1 MTTNLTNTTTVA
13 PVDLSSTLAS
23 FSVSVKDGKVVSNIV
38 EVKSAMAAKKS
49 ELLSTE
55 YVGTREEQMAM
66 IRDAKAAVNKFKDAT
81 TKAKTSVKKEL
92 MKPFADFEK
101 TANETIKMAEET
113 YDDLNGR
120 YLTLDAERKA
130 EKRAK
135 IRKEYDSIALECG
148 VGEFADALY
157 GLIYDTTWE
166 NTASSMKSIKESIK
180 KACESY
186 VQGLSTLQMIQAD
199 DDIRK
204 KALEMFNE
212 NLDAVKAMAYITSEM
227 AARAEAKAREEA
239 RIEAEKARIKAEAAA
254 KIEAERKKAAEEA
267 AAKIEAER
275 KRVEAEAAAKIEAE
289 RKKTEAEAKARE
301 EARMKELAAKIE
313 AENKKAAVKP
323 IARSEAEC
331 KIVEDKTVIQNKVTA
346 ESTSSAVTNVMAGN
360 TNPDLSENSEKA
372 NNRIVVSF
380 LPEDWEMVKDYCEVN
395 GIVLDL
401 RKLSLQ
407 MMFGLVLMLAM

>member
-1 MTTNLTNTTTVA
+1 MTTLTNTTTVA
-13 PVDLSSTLAS
+13 PVDLSSTLAG

-38 EVKSAMAAKKS
+38 ELKAAMASKKA

-55 YVGTREEQMAM
+55 YVGTREDQMAM
-66 IRDAKAAVNKFKDAT
+66 IRSAKAAVNKFKDAT

-92 MKPFADFEK
+92 LKPFADFEK
-101 TANETIKMAEET
+101 NANETIKMAEET

-120 YLTLDAERKA
+120 YLGLDAERKT
-130 EKRAK
+130 EKRGK
-135 IRKEYDSIALECG
+135 IREEYDSIAQECG

-254 KIEAERKKAAEEA
+254 KIEAERKK
-267 AAKIEAER
+267 
-275 KRVEAEAAAKIEAE
+275 
-289 RKKTEAEAKARE
+289 TEAEAKARE

-331 KIVEDKTVIQNKVTA
+331 KIVEDKTAIQNKVTT

-395 GIVLDL
+395 GIFYSE
-401 RKLSLQ
+401 K
-407 MMFGLVLMLAM
+407 

>member
-55 YVGTREEQMAM
+55 YVGTREEQMSM

-148 VGEFADALY
+148 VEEFADALY

-395 GIVLDL
+395 GIFYSE
-401 RKLSLQ
+401 K
-407 MMFGLVLMLAM
+407 

>member
-1 MTTNLTNTTTVA
+1 MNTTNTTITAVTTNA
-13 PVDLSSTLAS
+13 TSDLSSTLAK

-148 VGEFADALY
+148 VEEFADALY

-180 KACESY
+180 KSCESY

-239 RIEAEKARIKAEAAA
+239 RIEAERKRVEAEAAA
-254 KIEAERKKAAEEA
+254 KIEAERKRVEAEA

-289 RKKTEAEAKARE
+289 RKKTEDEAKARE
-301 EARMKELAAKIE
+301 EARMKEMAAKIE

-395 GIVLDL
+395 GIFYSE
-401 RKLSLQ
+401 K
-407 MMFGLVLMLAM
+407 

>member
-1 MTTNLTNTTTVA
+1 MKIKIQTIYLKGENIMTTNLTNTTTVA

-55 YVGTREEQMAM
+55 YVGTREEQMSM

-227 AARAEAKAREEA
+227 AARAETKAREEA
-239 RIEAEKARIKAEAAA
+239 RIEAEKARIK
-254 KIEAERKKAAEEA
+254 
-267 AAKIEAER
+267 
-275 KRVEAEAAAKIEAE
+275 AEAAAKIEAE

-395 GIVLDL
+395 GIFYSE
-401 RKLSLQ
+401 K
-407 MMFGLVLMLAM
+407 

>member
-1 MTTNLTNTTTVA
+1 MNTTITAVTTNATSI
-13 PVDLSSTLAS
+13 DLSSTLAK

-120 YLTLDAERKA
+120 YLALDAERKA
-130 EKRAK
+130 EKRGK
-135 IRKEYDSIALECG
+135 IREEYDSIAQECG

-180 KACESY
+180 KSCESY
-186 VQGLSTLQMIQAD
+186 VQGLSTLQMMQAD
-199 DDIRK
+199 DDIRE
-204 KALEMFNE
+204 KALERFKE

-239 RIEAEKARIKAEAAA
+239 RIEAEKARIKAEAEK

-289 RKKTEAEAKARE
+289 RKKTEAEAKVRE
-301 EARMKELAAKIE
+301 EARMKEAAAKIE
-313 AENKKAAVKP
+313 AERKKAGEKAAIKNNV
-323 IARSEAEC
+323 
-331 KIVEDKTVIQNKVTA
+331 VE
-346 ESTSSAVTNVMAGN
+346 SG
-360 TNPDLSENSEKA
+360 KA

-380 LPEDWEMVKDYCEVN
+380 LPEDWQMVKEYCEVN
-395 GIVLDL
+395 GIFYSE
-401 RKLSLQ
+401 K
-407 MMFGLVLMLAM
+407 

>member
-1 MTTNLTNTTTVA
+1 MNTTNTTITAVTTNA
-13 PVDLSSTLAS
+13 TSIDLSSTLAK

-38 EVKSAMAAKKS
+38 EVKSAMAVKKS

-148 VGEFADALY
+148 VEEFADALY

-180 KACESY
+180 KSCESY

-212 NLDAVKAMAYITSEM
+212 NLDSVKAIAYITSEM

-239 RIEAEKARIKAEAAA
+239 RIEAEKARIKAEAE
-254 KIEAERKKAAEEA
+254 KRIEAERKKAAEEA

-275 KRVEAEAAAKIEAE
+275 KRVEAEAEAKIEAE
-289 RKKTEAEAKARE
+289 RKKTEAKVRE
-301 EARMKELAAKIE
+301 EARMKEAAAKIE

-395 GIVLDL
+395 GIFYSE
-401 RKLSLQ
+401 K
-407 MMFGLVLMLAM
+407 

>member
-1 MTTNLTNTTTVA
+1 MNTTNTTITAVTTNA
-13 PVDLSSTLAS
+13 TSIDLSSTLAK

-55 YVGTREEQMAM
+55 YVGTREEQMSM

-148 VGEFADALY
+148 VEEFADALY

-212 NLDAVKAMAYITSEM
+212 NLDVVKAMAYITSEM

-239 RIEAEKARIKAEAAA
+239 RIEAEKARIKAEAE
-254 KIEAERKKAAEEA
+254 KRIEAERKKAAEEA

-331 KIVEDKTVIQNKVTA
+331 KIVEDKTAIQNKVTA

-395 GIVLDL
+395 GIFYSE
-401 RKLSLQ
+401 K
-407 MMFGLVLMLAM
+407 

>member
-1 MTTNLTNTTTVA
+1 MTTLTNTTTVA
-13 PVDLSSTLAS
+13 PVDLSSTLAG

-38 EVKSAMAAKKS
+38 ELKAAMASKKA

-55 YVGTREEQMAM
+55 YVGTREDQMAM
-66 IRDAKAAVNKFKDAT
+66 IRSAKAAVNKFKDAT

-92 MKPFADFEK
+92 LKPFADFEK
-101 TANETIKMAEET
+101 NANETIKMAEET

-120 YLTLDAERKA
+120 YLGLDAERKT
-130 EKRAK
+130 EKRGK
-135 IRKEYDSIALECG
+135 IREEYDSIAQECG

-331 KIVEDKTVIQNKVTA
+331 KIVEDKTAIQNKVTA

-360 TNPDLSENSEKA
+360 TNLDLSENSEKA

-395 GIVLDL
+395 GIFYSE
-401 RKLSLQ
+401 K
-407 MMFGLVLMLAM
+407 

>member
-1 MTTNLTNTTTVA
+1 MNTTNTTITAVTTNA
-13 PVDLSSTLAS
+13 TSIDLSSTLAK

-148 VGEFADALY
+148 VKEFADALY

-212 NLDAVKAMAYITSEM
+212 NLDVVKAMAYITSEM

-239 RIEAEKARIKAEAAA
+239 RIEAEKARIKAEAE
-254 KIEAERKKAAEEA
+254 KRIEAERKKAAEEA

-331 KIVEDKTVIQNKVTA
+331 KIVEDKTAIQNKVTA

-395 GIVLDL
+395 GIFYSE
-401 RKLSLQ
+401 K
-407 MMFGLVLMLAM
+407 

>member
-1 MTTNLTNTTTVA
+1 MKIKIQTIYLKGENIMTTNLTNTTTVA

-55 YVGTREEQMAM
+55 YVGTREEQMSM

-227 AARAEAKAREEA
+227 AARAETKAREEA

-395 GIVLDL
+395 GIFYSE
-401 RKLSLQ
+401 K
-407 MMFGLVLMLAM
+407 

>member
-1 MTTNLTNTTTVA
+1 MNTTNTTITAVTTNA
-13 PVDLSSTLAS
+13 TSIDLSSTLAK

-148 VGEFADALY
+148 VEEFADALY

-180 KACESY
+180 KSCESY

-204 KALEMFNE
+204 KALEMFNK

-239 RIEAEKARIKAEAAA
+239 R
-254 KIEAERKKAAEEA
+254 
-267 AAKIEAER
+267 IEAER

-301 EARMKELAAKIE
+301 EARMKEMAAKIA

-380 LPEDWEMVKDYCEVN
+380 LPEDWEMVKDYCEMN
-395 GIVLDL
+395 GIFYSE
-401 RKLSLQ
+401 K
-407 MMFGLVLMLAM
+407 

>member
-1 MTTNLTNTTTVA
+1 MTTLTNTTTVA
-13 PVDLSSTLAS
+13 PVDLSSTLVG
-23 FSVSVKDGKVVSNIV
+23 FSVSVKDGKVVSNI
-38 EVKSAMAAKKS
+38 EELKAAMASKKA

-55 YVGTREEQMAM
+55 YVGTREDQMAM
-66 IRDAKAAVNKFKDAT
+66 IRSAKVAVNKFKDAT

-92 MKPFADFEK
+92 LKPFADFEK
-101 TANETIKMAEET
+101 NANETIKMAEET

-120 YLTLDAERKA
+120 YLGLDAERKT
-130 EKRAK
+130 EKRGK
-135 IRKEYDSIALECG
+135 IREEYDSIAQECG

-212 NLDAVKAMAYITSEM
+212 KPDAVKAMAYITSEM

-239 RIEAEKARIKAEAAA
+239 RIEAEKARIKAEAE
-254 KIEAERKKAAEEA
+254 KRIEAERKKAAEEA

-301 EARMKELAAKIE
+301 EARMKELAAKTE

-331 KIVEDKTVIQNKVTA
+331 KIVEDKTAIQNKVTA

-395 GIVLDL
+395 GIFYSE
-401 RKLSLQ
+401 K
-407 MMFGLVLMLAM
+407 

>member
-1 MTTNLTNTTTVA
+1 MKIKIQTIYLKGENIMTTNLTNTTTVA

-55 YVGTREEQMAM
+55 YVGTREEQMSM

-148 VGEFADALY
+148 VEEFADALY

-239 RIEAEKARIKAEAAA
+239 RIEAEKARIK
-254 KIEAERKKAAEEA
+254 
-267 AAKIEAER
+267 
-275 KRVEAEAAAKIEAE
+275 AEAAAKIEAE

-395 GIVLDL
+395 GIFYSE
-401 RKLSLQ
+401 K
-407 MMFGLVLMLAM
+407 

>member
-55 YVGTREEQMAM
+55 YVGTREEQMSM

-227 AARAEAKAREEA
+227 AARAETKAREEA

-395 GIVLDL
+395 GIFYSE
-401 RKLSLQ
+401 K
-407 MMFGLVLMLAM
+407 

>member
-1 MTTNLTNTTTVA
+1 MNTTNTTITAVTTNA
-13 PVDLSSTLAS
+13 TSIDLSSTLAK

-148 VGEFADALY
+148 VEEFADALY

-180 KACESY
+180 KSCESY

-239 RIEAEKARIKAEAAA
+239 RIEAEKARIK
-254 KIEAERKKAAEEA
+254 
-267 AAKIEAER
+267 
-275 KRVEAEAAAKIEAE
+275 AEAAAKIEAE

-395 GIVLDL
+395 GIFYSE
-401 RKLSLQ
+401 K
-407 MMFGLVLMLAM
+407 

>member
-55 YVGTREEQMAM
+55 YVGTREEQMSM

-148 VGEFADALY
+148 VEEFADALY

-199 DDIRK
+199 EDIRK

-212 NLDAVKAMAYITSEM
+212 KLDAVKAMAYITSEM

-239 RIEAEKARIKAEAAA
+239 RIEAEKARIKAEAE
-254 KIEAERKKAAEEA
+254 KRIEAERKKAAEEA

-395 GIVLDL
+395 GIFYSE
-401 RKLSLQ
+401 K
-407 MMFGLVLMLAM
+407 

>member
-55 YVGTREEQMAM
+55 YVGTREEQMSM

-148 VGEFADALY
+148 VEEFADALY

-199 DDIRK
+199 EDIRK

-212 NLDAVKAMAYITSEM
+212 KLDAVKAMAYITSEM

-239 RIEAEKARIKAEAAA
+239 RIEAEKARIKAEAE
-254 KIEAERKKAAEEA
+254 KRIEAERKKAAEEA

-331 KIVEDKTVIQNKVTA
+331 KIVEDKTAIQNKVTA

-395 GIVLDL
+395 GIFYSE
-401 RKLSLQ
+401 K
-407 MMFGLVLMLAM
+407 

>member
-13 PVDLSSTLAS
+13 PVDLSSTLAK

-148 VGEFADALY
+148 VEEFADALY

-212 NLDAVKAMAYITSEM
+212 NLDVVKAMAYITSEM

-239 RIEAEKARIKAEAAA
+239 RIEAEKARIKAEAE
-254 KIEAERKKAAEEA
+254 KRIEAERKKAAEEA

-331 KIVEDKTVIQNKVTA
+331 KIVEDKTAIQNKVTA

-395 GIVLDL
+395 GIFYSE
-401 RKLSLQ
+401 K
-407 MMFGLVLMLAM
+407 

>member
-55 YVGTREEQMAM
+55 YVGTREEQMSM

-148 VGEFADALY
+148 VEEFADALY

-180 KACESY
+180 KSCESY

-199 DDIRK
+199 EDIRK

-212 NLDAVKAMAYITSEM
+212 KLDAVKAMAYITSEM

-239 RIEAEKARIKAEAAA
+239 RIEAEKARIKAEAE
-254 KIEAERKKAAEEA
+254 KRIEAERKKAAEEA

-301 EARMKELAAKIE
+301 EARMNELAAKIE

-331 KIVEDKTVIQNKVTA
+331 KIVEDKTAIQNKVTA

-395 GIVLDL
+395 GIFYSE
-401 RKLSLQ
+401 K
-407 MMFGLVLMLAM
+407 

>member
-1 MTTNLTNTTTVA
+1 
-13 PVDLSSTLAS
+13 
-23 FSVSVKDGKVVSNIV
+23 
-38 EVKSAMAAKKS
+38 
-49 ELLSTE
+49 
-55 YVGTREEQMAM
+55 
-66 IRDAKAAVNKFKDAT
+66 
-81 TKAKTSVKKEL
+81 

-148 VGEFADALY
+148 VEEFADALY

-180 KACESY
+180 KSCESY

-239 RIEAEKARIKAEAAA
+239 RIEAERKRVEA
-254 KIEAERKKAAEEA
+254 EA

-301 EARMKELAAKIE
+301 EARMKEMAAKIE

-380 LPEDWEMVKDYCEVN
+380 LPEDWEMVKDYCEMN
-395 GIVLDL
+395 GIFYSE
-401 RKLSLQ
+401 K
-407 MMFGLVLMLAM
+407 

>member
-1 MTTNLTNTTTVA
+1 
-13 PVDLSSTLAS
+13 
-23 FSVSVKDGKVVSNIV
+23 
-38 EVKSAMAAKKS
+38 MAAKKS

-148 VGEFADALY
+148 VEEFADALY

-180 KACESY
+180 KSCESY

-254 KIEAERKKAAEEA
+254 KIEAERKRVEAEA
-267 AAKIEAER
+267 ATKIEAER
-275 KRVEAEAAAKIEAE
+275 KRV
-289 RKKTEAEAKARE
+289 
-301 EARMKELAAKIE
+301 E

-331 KIVEDKTVIQNKVTA
+331 KIVEDKTAIQNKVTA

-395 GIVLDL
+395 GIFYSE
-401 RKLSLQ
+401 K
-407 MMFGLVLMLAM
+407 

>member
-1 MTTNLTNTTTVA
+1 MNTTNTTITAVTTNA
-13 PVDLSSTLAS
+13 TSIDLSSTLAK

-148 VGEFADALY
+148 VEEFADALY

-180 KACESY
+180 KSCESY

-239 RIEAEKARIKAEAAA
+239 RIEAE
-254 KIEAERKKAAEEA
+254 
-267 AAKIEAER
+267 R

-301 EARMKELAAKIE
+301 EARMKEMAAKIE

-380 LPEDWEMVKDYCEVN
+380 LPEDWEMVKDYCEMN
-395 GIVLDL
+395 GIFYSE
-401 RKLSLQ
+401 K
-407 MMFGLVLMLAM
+407 

>member
-1 MTTNLTNTTTVA
+1 MNTTNTTITAVTTNA
-13 PVDLSSTLAS
+13 TSDLSSTLAK

-148 VGEFADALY
+148 VEEFADALY

-180 KACESY
+180 KSCESY
-186 VQGLSTLQMIQAD
+186 VKGLSTLQMIQAD

-239 RIEAEKARIKAEAAA
+239 RIEAE
-254 KIEAERKKAAEEA
+254 
-267 AAKIEAER
+267 R

-289 RKKTEAEAKARE
+289 RKKTEDEAKARE
-301 EARMKELAAKIE
+301 EARMKEMAAKIE

-395 GIVLDL
+395 GIFYSE
-401 RKLSLQ
+401 K
-407 MMFGLVLMLAM
+407 

>member
-1 MTTNLTNTTTVA
+1 MNTTNTTITAVTTNA
-13 PVDLSSTLAS
+13 TSIDLSSTLAK

-148 VGEFADALY
+148 VEEFADALY

-199 DDIRK
+199 EDIRK

-212 NLDAVKAMAYITSEM
+212 KLDAVKAMAYITSEM

-239 RIEAEKARIKAEAAA
+239 RIEAERKRVEA
-254 KIEAERKKAAEEA
+254 EA

-301 EARMKELAAKIE
+301 EARMKEMAAKIE

-395 GIVLDL
+395 GIFYSE
-401 RKLSLQ
+401 K
-407 MMFGLVLMLAM
+407 

>member
-1 MTTNLTNTTTVA
+1 MNTTNTTITAVTTNA
-13 PVDLSSTLAS
+13 TSIDLSSTLAK

-148 VGEFADALY
+148 VEEFADALY

-212 NLDAVKAMAYITSEM
+212 NLDVVKAMAYITSEM

-239 RIEAEKARIKAEAAA
+239 RIEAEKARIKAEAE
-254 KIEAERKKAAEEA
+254 KRIEAERKKAAEEA

-331 KIVEDKTVIQNKVTA
+331 KIVEDKTAIQNKVTA

-395 GIVLDL
+395 GIFYSE
-401 RKLSLQ
+401 K
-407 MMFGLVLMLAM
+407 

>member
-1 MTTNLTNTTTVA
+1 MNTTNTTITAVTTNA
-13 PVDLSSTLAS
+13 TSIDLSSTLAK
-23 FSVSVKDGKVVSNIV
+23 FSVSVKEGKVVSNIV

-148 VGEFADALY
+148 VEEFADALY

-180 KACESY
+180 KSCESY

-239 RIEAEKARIKAEAAA
+239 RIEAE
-254 KIEAERKKAAEEA
+254 
-267 AAKIEAER
+267 R

-289 RKKTEAEAKARE
+289 RKKTEDEAKARE
-301 EARMKELAAKIE
+301 EARMKEMAAKIE

-395 GIVLDL
+395 GIFYSE
-401 RKLSLQ
+401 K
-407 MMFGLVLMLAM
+407 

>member
-1 MTTNLTNTTTVA
+1 MKIKIQTIYLKGENIMTTNLTNTTTVA

-55 YVGTREEQMAM
+55 YVGTREEQMSM

-148 VGEFADALY
+148 VEEFADALY

-212 NLDAVKAMAYITSEM
+212 NLDVVKAMAYITSEM
-227 AARAEAKAREEA
+227 AARAETKAREEA
-239 RIEAEKARIKAEAAA
+239 RIEAEKARIKAEAE
-254 KIEAERKKAAEEA
+254 KRIEAERKKAAEEA

-331 KIVEDKTVIQNKVTA
+331 KIVEDKTAIQNKVTA

-395 GIVLDL
+395 GIFYSE
-401 RKLSLQ
+401 K
-407 MMFGLVLMLAM
+407 

>member
-55 YVGTREEQMAM
+55 YVGTREEQMSM

-148 VGEFADALY
+148 VEEFADALY

-212 NLDAVKAMAYITSEM
+212 NLDVVKAMAYITSEM

-239 RIEAEKARIKAEAAA
+239 RIEAEKARIKAEAE
-254 KIEAERKKAAEEA
+254 KRIEAERKKAAEEA

-289 RKKTEAEAKARE
+289 SKKTEAEAQARE
-301 EARMKELAAKIE
+301 EARLKELAAKIE

-331 KIVEDKTVIQNKVTA
+331 KIVEDKTAIQNKVTA

-395 GIVLDL
+395 GIFYSE
-401 RKLSLQ
+401 K
-407 MMFGLVLMLAM
+407 

>member
-1 MTTNLTNTTTVA
+1 MKIKIQTIYLKGENIMTTNLTNTTTVA
-13 PVDLSSTLAS
+13 PVDLSSTLAK

-148 VGEFADALY
+148 VEEFADALY

-212 NLDAVKAMAYITSEM
+212 NLDVVKAMAYITSEM

-239 RIEAEKARIKAEAAA
+239 RIEAEKARIKAEAE
-254 KIEAERKKAAEEA
+254 KRIEAERKKAAEEA

-331 KIVEDKTVIQNKVTA
+331 KIVEDKTAIQNKVTA

-395 GIVLDL
+395 GIFYSE
-401 RKLSLQ
+401 K
-407 MMFGLVLMLAM
+407 

>member
-1 MTTNLTNTTTVA
+1 MNTTNTTITAVTTNA
-13 PVDLSSTLAS
+13 TSIDLSSTLAK

-148 VGEFADALY
+148 VEEFADALY

-180 KACESY
+180 KSCESY

-227 AARAEAKAREEA
+227 AA
-239 RIEAEKARIKAEAAA
+239 
-254 KIEAERKKAAEEA
+254 
-267 AAKIEAER
+267 
-275 KRVEAEAAAKIEAE
+275 
-289 RKKTEAEAKARE
+289 
-301 EARMKELAAKIE
+301 KIE

-331 KIVEDKTVIQNKVTA
+331 KNVEDEAVIKNDVTA
-346 ESTSSAVTNVMAGN
+346 ESTSNAVSNVTVGDTN
-360 TNPDLSENSEKA
+360 D
-372 NNRIVVSF
+372 RIVISF
-380 LPEDWEMVKDYCEVN
+380 LPEDWEMVKEYCEVN
-395 GIVLDL
+395 DIFYSE
-401 RKLSLQ
+401 K
-407 MMFGLVLMLAM
+407 

>member
-1 MTTNLTNTTTVA
+1 MNTTNTTNTTITAVA
-13 PVDLSSTLAS
+13 TTETIDLASTLTG

-38 EVKSAMAAKKS
+38 ELKAAMASKKA

-55 YVGTREEQMAM
+55 YVGTREDQMAM
-66 IRDAKAAVNKFKDAT
+66 IRSAKVAVNKFKDAT

-92 MKPFADFEK
+92 LKPFADFEK
-101 TANETIKMAEET
+101 NANETIKMAEET

-130 EKRAK
+130 EKRGK
-135 IRKEYDSIALECG
+135 IREEYDSIAHECG

-180 KACESY
+180 KSCESY

-204 KALEMFNE
+204 KALEMFKE
-212 NLDAVKAMAYITSEM
+212 DVDAVKSMSYITSEM
-227 AARAEAKAREEA
+227 ASRAEAKAREEA
-239 RIEAEKARIKAEAAA
+239 RIEAEKARIKAEAE
-254 KIEAERKKAAEEA
+254 KRIEAERKKAAEEA

-275 KRVEAEAAAKIEAE
+275 KRVEAEAEAKIEAE
-289 RKKTEAEAKARE
+289 RKKTEAKVRE
-301 EARMKELAAKIE
+301 EARMKEVAAKVE
-313 AENKKAAVKP
+313 AKKTAAKS

-331 KIVEDKTVIQNKVTA
+331 KNVEDEAVIKNDVTA
-346 ESTSSAVTNVMAGN
+346 ESTSNV
-360 TNPDLSENSEKA
+360 D
-372 NNRIVVSF
+372 RIVISF
-380 LPEDWEMVKDYCEVN
+380 LPEEWKMVKEYCEVN
-395 GIVLDL
+395 GIFYSE
-401 RKLSLQ
+401 K
-407 MMFGLVLMLAM
+407 

>member
-13 PVDLSSTLAS
+13 PVDLSRTLAS

-55 YVGTREEQMAM
+55 YVGTREEQMSM

-227 AARAEAKAREEA
+227 AARAETKAREEA

-395 GIVLDL
+395 GIFYSE
-401 RKLSLQ
+401 K
-407 MMFGLVLMLAM
+407 

>member
-1 MTTNLTNTTTVA
+1 MNTTNTTITAVTTNA
-13 PVDLSSTLAS
+13 TSIDLSSTLAK

-148 VGEFADALY
+148 VEEFADALY

-212 NLDAVKAMAYITSEM
+212 NLDVVKAMAYITSEM

-239 RIEAEKARIKAEAAA
+239 RIEAEKARIKAEAE
-254 KIEAERKKAAEEA
+254 KRIEAERKKAAEEA

-331 KIVEDKTVIQNKVTA
+331 KIVEDKTAIQNKVTA

-380 LPEDWEMVKDYCEVN
+380 LLEDWEMVKDYCEVN
-395 GIVLDL
+395 GIFYSE
-401 RKLSLQ
+401 K
-407 MMFGLVLMLAM
+407 

>member
-1 MTTNLTNTTTVA
+1 MKIKIQTIYLKGENIMTTNLTNTTTVA

-55 YVGTREEQMAM
+55 YVGTREEQMSM

-395 GIVLDL
+395 GIFYSE
-401 RKLSLQ
+401 K
-407 MMFGLVLMLAM
+407 

>member
-1 MTTNLTNTTTVA
+1 MKIKIQTIYLKGENIMTTNLTNTTTVA

-55 YVGTREEQMAM
+55 YVGTREEQMSM

-148 VGEFADALY
+148 VEEFADALY

-212 NLDAVKAMAYITSEM
+212 NLDVVKAMAYITSEM

-239 RIEAEKARIKAEAAA
+239 RIEAEKARIKAEAE
-254 KIEAERKKAAEEA
+254 KRIEAERKKAAEEA

-331 KIVEDKTVIQNKVTA
+331 KIVEDKTAIQNKVTA

-395 GIVLDL
+395 GIFYSE
-401 RKLSLQ
+401 K
-407 MMFGLVLMLAM
+407 

>member
-1 MTTNLTNTTTVA
+1 MNTTNTTITAVTTNA
-13 PVDLSSTLAS
+13 TSIDLSSTLAK

-130 EKRAK
+130 EKR
-135 IRKEYDSIALECG
+135 KEYDSIALECG
-148 VGEFADALY
+148 VEEFADALY

-180 KACESY
+180 KSCESY

-239 RIEAEKARIKAEAAA
+239 RIEAERKRVEAEAAA
-254 KIEAERKKAAEEA
+254 KIEAERKRVEAEA

-301 EARMKELAAKIE
+301 EARMKEMAAKIE

-395 GIVLDL
+395 GIFYSE
-401 RKLSLQ
+401 K
-407 MMFGLVLMLAM
+407 

>member
-1 MTTNLTNTTTVA
+1 MTTLTNTTTVA
-13 PVDLSSTLAS
+13 PVDLSSTLAG

-38 EVKSAMAAKKS
+38 ELKAAMASKKA

-55 YVGTREEQMAM
+55 YVGTREDQMAM
-66 IRDAKAAVNKFKDAT
+66 IRSAKAAVNKFKDAT

-92 MKPFADFEK
+92 LKPFADFEK
-101 TANETIKMAEET
+101 NANETIKMAEET

-120 YLTLDAERKA
+120 YLGLDAERKT
-130 EKRAK
+130 EKRGK
-135 IRKEYDSIALECG
+135 IREEYDSIAQECG

-331 KIVEDKTVIQNKVTA
+331 KIVEDKTAIQNKVTA
-346 ESTSSAVTNVMAGN
+346 ESTSSAVNNVMAGN

-395 GIVLDL
+395 GIFYSE
-401 RKLSLQ
+401 K
-407 MMFGLVLMLAM
+407 

>member
-1 MTTNLTNTTTVA
+1 MNTTNTTITAVA
-13 PVDLSSTLAS
+13 TTETIDLASTLTG

-38 EVKSAMAAKKS
+38 ELKAAMASKKA

-55 YVGTREEQMAM
+55 YVGTREDQMAM
-66 IRDAKAAVNKFKDAT
+66 IRSAKVAVNKFKDAT

-92 MKPFADFEK
+92 LKPFADFEK
-101 TANETIKMAEET
+101 NANETIKMAEET

-130 EKRAK
+130 EKRGK
-135 IRKEYDSIALECG
+135 IREEYDSIAHECG

-180 KACESY
+180 KSCESY

-199 DDIRK
+199 EDIRK

-212 NLDAVKAMAYITSEM
+212 KLDAVKAMAYITSEM

-239 RIEAEKARIKAEAAA
+239 RIEAEKARIKAEAE
-254 KIEAERKKAAEEA
+254 KRIEAERKKAAEEA

-301 EARMKELAAKIE
+301 EARMKELAAKTE

-331 KIVEDKTVIQNKVTA
+331 KIVEDKTAIQNKVTA

-395 GIVLDL
+395 GIFYSE
-401 RKLSLQ
+401 K
-407 MMFGLVLMLAM
+407 

>member
-1 MTTNLTNTTTVA
+1 MNTTNTTITAVTTNA
-13 PVDLSSTLAS
+13 TSIDLSSTLAK

-148 VGEFADALY
+148 VEEFADALY

-180 KACESY
+180 KSCESY

-239 RIEAEKARIKAEAAA
+239 R
-254 KIEAERKKAAEEA
+254 
-267 AAKIEAER
+267 
-275 KRVEAEAAAKIEAE
+275 
-289 RKKTEAEAKARE
+289 
-301 EARMKELAAKIE
+301 MKELAAKTE

-331 KIVEDKTVIQNKVTA
+331 KIVEDKTAIQNKVTA

-395 GIVLDL
+395 GIFYSE
-401 RKLSLQ
+401 K
-407 MMFGLVLMLAM
+407 